1 MSYPEQV
8 TNATSAVTLKPSAGR
23 EVGCLGQGNLIEGRC
38 PKDEGVAADVA
49 TAAGAWILTS
59 ACVADGSIF
68 GGVDNGCFVR
78 KEVCP
83 GSTALGLS

>member
-1 MSYPEQV
+1 MPHPEQV
-8 TNATSAVTLKPSAGR
+8 TNATHAVTLKPSVDGGVSCFR
-23 EVGCLGQGNLIEGRC
+23 QGSLIERRC
-38 PKDEGVAADVA
+38 PKDEGAADDVA
-49 TAAGAWILTS
+49 KATGAWILTS
-59 ACVADGSIF
+59 ACVEDGSIF

>member
-1 MSYPEQV
+1 M
-8 TNATSAVTLKPSAGR
+8 
-23 EVGCLGQGNLIEGRC
+23 GQRNLLEGRR
-38 PKDEGVAADVA
+38 PEDEGTAADAAKA
-49 TAAGAWILTS
+49 TGAWILTS
-59 ACVADGSIF
+59 ACVEDGSIF

>member
-1 MSYPEQV
+1 M
-8 TNATSAVTLKPSAGR
+8 TLKPSVGD
-23 EVGCLGQGNLIEGRC
+23 EVGCLGQGNLIERRC
-38 PKDEGVAADVA
+38 PKDEEAAADVA
-49 TAAGAWILTS
+49 KAAGAWILTS
-59 ACVADGSIF
+59 ACVKDGSIF

>member
-8 TNATSAVTLKPSAGR
+8 TNATHAVTLKPSVGD
-23 EVGCLGQGNLIEGRC
+23 EVGCLGQGNLTEGRC
-38 PKDEGVAADVA
+38 PKDEGAAADVA
-49 TAAGAWILTS
+49 KAAGAWILTS
-59 ACVADGSIF
+59 ACVEDGSIF
-68 GGVDNGCFVR
+68 GGVDNDCFVR